1 MGLNDMMIRIKMLYR
16 HKYYFYILQL
26 IMRTD
31 VAFES
36 ERRFIDSIIHITFSG
51 KYVYMD
57 MMRFAHI

>member
-1 MGLNDMMIRIKMLYR
+1 MMIRIKMLYR

-51 KYVYMD
+51 K
-57 MMRFAHI
+57 